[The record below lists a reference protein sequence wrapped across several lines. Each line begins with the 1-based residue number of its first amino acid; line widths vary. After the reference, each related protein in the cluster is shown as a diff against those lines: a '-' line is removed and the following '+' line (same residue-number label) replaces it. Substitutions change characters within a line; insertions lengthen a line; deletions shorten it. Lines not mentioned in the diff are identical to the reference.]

1 MRRIVTREGLL
12 LIRQQAGRPI
22 TIADVQAETGCSYS
36 AAYQNLTD
44 MKKAGEAHI
53 ARYDGSF
60 AKPVAY
66 YELTAGKDAERPQAI
81 TNATKQRTKRVRAK
95 WGGSST
101 AIDRKLAAE
110 VEKMRASFERDVERI
125 TAEAEQAKQH
135 LASLAD
141 RNIRVRAG
149 VVAPSIQKSLS
160 IIGQA
165 RAASKK
171 GKK

>member
-1 MRRIVTREGLL
+1 M
-12 LIRQQAGRPI
+12 
-22 TIADVQAETGCSYS
+22 
-36 AAYQNLTD
+36 
-44 MKKAGEAHI
+44 
-53 ARYDGSF
+53 
-60 AKPVAY
+60 
-66 YELTAGKDAERPQAI
+66 TAGKDAERPQAI